1 MTEEEKLIRAIR
13 RTQKFLERASGP
25 AMGMSLSNKLRIK
38 AARRELEGMVLGVRK
53 LTFELADA
61 KRAIDRAKEER

>member
-13 RTQKFLERASGP
+13 RTQRFLERASGP
-25 AMGMSLSNKLRIK
+25 AMGLSLSDKLRIK
-38 AARRELEGMVLGVRK
+38 GAWRYLEGMVLGVRK

-61 KRAIDRAKEER
+61 ERAIERAKEE